1 MKPLRNFISDTV
13 DSVRPDSLSRLYN
26 NLWGSYSNTHM
37 RRLPDGTYE
46 ITGHAIRYTGYF
58 CSLMMC
64 TSVPQSP
71 LIHLDK
77 SWNDILIANGLSAW
91 FDKDASGFP
100 IVRIAPHDPSVPE
113 CHPGVCI
120 PDGADIQCTNGVMDC
135 PCPMPVRDDF

>member
-1 MKPLRNFISDTV
+1 MISLRNFISDTV
-13 DSVRPDSLSRLYN
+13 DSVRPDSLSRLFN

-58 CSLMMC
+58 ANLMMC
-64 TSVPQSP
+64 TPVPQSS

-77 SWNDILIANGLSAW
+77 SWDEILKANGLSAW

-113 CHPGVCI
+113 CHPGVCVPEGTI
-120 PDGADIQCTNGVMDC
+120 VGCSDGVLDMAC
-135 PCPMPVRDDF
+135 PCAVSDDF

>member
-1 MKPLRNFISDTV
+1 MIPLRNFISDTV

-37 RRLPDGTYE
+37 RRLPDNTYE

-58 CSLMMC
+58 ANLLMC

-77 SWNDILIANGLSAW
+77 SWNSILIANNLCAW

-100 IVRIAPHDPSVPE
+100 IVRIAPHDPSDPE
-113 CHPGVCI
+113 CHPGLCI
-120 PDGADIQCTNGVMDC
+120 PDGTDINCCTDELNWV
-135 PCPMPVRDDF
+135 CPMPVSED